1 MEFLDLVKERH
12 SIRKYLNKPVEEEKL
27 AKILETARLSPTAAN
42 RQPQKIY
49 VYRSEAALQKIRSF
63 TKMAFNAPLVLHI
76 CYDNTVSWNAD
87 HFGQPEYESGIM
99 DASIVTSMMMM
110 EATDLGLG
118 TLWVRGYNAEEIEKE
133 FQLPENIKSVC
144 LLLIGYKD
152 ERVSPGE
159 TRRKALEETVE
170 IL

>member
-1 MEFLDLVKERH
+1 
-12 SIRKYLNKPVEEEKL
+12 
-27 AKILETARLSPTAAN
+27 
-42 RQPQKIY
+42 
-49 VYRSEAALQKIRSF
+49 
-63 TKMAFNAPLVLHI
+63 
-76 CYDNTVSWNAD
+76 
-87 HFGQPEYESGIM
+87 M

-152 ERVSPGE
+152 ERFSPGE